1 MAAVTTWDRSIR
13 CFSPPERLPWSN
25 CYRISGAFWRRT
37 AYATVALLL
46 LAGSAVIFE
55 ILPLGKPGSPLFR
68 FAIRQNGDLVEEIG
82 WPETCA
88 RGRRA
93 FTSRCPNQNAR
104 GLEFTVRTMVRQERL
119 IFTVQVT
126 GCHAQSAVL
135 IPTGHAVPG
144 TLLPKWIVLG
154 SKRERLEQLFASAEV
169 AGHTPNPWQIENEE
183 TRDNPDIFV
192 CRGLRVPWKELWPK
206 LRSFG

>member
-1 MAAVTTWDRSIR
+1 M
-13 CFSPPERLPWSN
+13 
-25 CYRISGAFWRRT
+25 
-37 AYATVALLL
+37 
-46 LAGSAVIFE
+46 
-55 ILPLGKPGSPLFR
+55 
-68 FAIRQNGDLVEEIG
+68 
-82 WPETCA
+82 
-88 RGRRA
+88 
-93 FTSRCPNQNAR
+93 
-104 GLEFTVRTMVRQERL
+104 
-119 IFTVQVT
+119 IFTVQLT

-144 TLLPKWIVLG
+144 NPPPEVVIVLG
-154 SKRERLEQLFASAEV
+154 SKRERLERLFASVEV